1 MSKVSAYFTVN
12 AIDGKG
18 DVKELKRAIN
28 TLPGVKSVS
37 VNARTDKVAVDFDTS
52 GVEKDRIQK
61 KIESLGYSV
70 LDTRSDRIIQ
80 DKETS

>member
-12 AIDGKG
+12 AVDGKG
-18 DVKELKRAIN
+18 DVKELKRALD

-37 VNARTDKVAVDFDTS
+37 INAKTDKVAVDFDTT
-52 GVEKDRIQK
+52 GVKRDRIQK

-70 LDTRSDRIIQ
+70 LHARSDTIIQ
-80 DKETS
+80 DRETR